1 MTKAGEACDPP
12 AAWKELYVAWEGPC
26 PAAGGGAGRA
36 GSCQP
41 TAVPCSPVTAPGCR
55 PCLWVWEP
63 SFDDGILQEGVSL
76 YPSLGLGC
84 TFRFRLGPENPRP
97 VGTSPICPPGD
108 SRCSAR
114 NGGPGSR
121 PHPSVPSYATPV
133 RAVKLRRERRH
144 LLSGD
149 PQAPQA
155 GCPCPVV
162 SAPTPVHFCGPHLGL
177 LSLSLSPPSG
187 NALLEGKD
195 SVLLS
200 TAFPESGAWH
210 VCVKGP
216 R

>member
-97 VGTSPICPPGD
+97 VGTSPICPPGTPAAPPGMAALAPGHTPLFPPMRPQCALSNSEERGVTS
-108 SRCSAR
+108 SRGIPRPLRLGAPALWSQPPPLSTSVAPISGSCLFLCHPRQEMRSLKAR
-114 NGGPGSR
+114 TVSSLARHSQSLGPG
-121 PHPSVPSYATPV
+121 T
-133 RAVKLRRERRH
+133 
-144 LLSGD
+144 
-149 PQAPQA
+149 
-155 GCPCPVV
+155 
-162 SAPTPVHFCGPHLGL
+162 
-177 LSLSLSPPSG
+177 
-187 NALLEGKD
+187 
-195 SVLLS
+195 
-200 TAFPESGAWH
+200 
-210 VCVKGP
+210 CV
-216 R
+216 